1 MVLVAIKLLV
11 SGEVLFHYRMIFLYV
26 LLKLLPFVLLIVIQ
40 PIDIVLC
47 FDCVYFFY
55 LFG

>member
-47 FDCVYFFY
+47 FDCVYSYY